1 MKPAG
6 RVRMRNMAG
15 YSAGG
20 GKEKSPGQWWPGLK
34 IAEYPAPEA
43 RGAQSIS
50 NDGHPPSA
58 ARLRSSVTARAALAS
73 AENARA
79 LVSACCRDI
88 TKPLSVP

>member
-1 MKPAG
+1 VLDFVKPEAPEGSLSALVGRHGSIKPAG
-6 RVRMRNMAG
+6 RVRIRILNMAG

-50 NDGHPPSA
+50 HDGTRQAPPGCEARSA
-58 ARLRSSVTARAALAS
+58 RGLR
-73 AENARA
+73 
-79 LVSACCRDI
+79 
-88 TKPLSVP
+88 